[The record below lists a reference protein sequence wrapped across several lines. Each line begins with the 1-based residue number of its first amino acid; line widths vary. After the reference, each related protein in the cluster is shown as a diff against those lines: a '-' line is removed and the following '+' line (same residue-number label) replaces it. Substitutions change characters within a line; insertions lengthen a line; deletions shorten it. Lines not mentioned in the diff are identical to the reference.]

1 MKNDKKYQ
9 ANRIEDVKYSVCWQ
23 KWIKISPHLRWYE
36 RKYHH
41 ILPCFWSS
49 HQELPIHRF
58 PGEEFLED
66 FSIPKIKVDS
76 RSKWSLEF
84 KPYHFASLF
93 EVLPPSNSQVNSGI
107 AFYNL
112 SYACRIRLVV
122 VSDGLNPLCYGPM
135 DARALWT
142 TCRTFLL
149 FSYKK
154 NFPFAHELFS
164 ACLWDSL
171 PIHHMMHLNRRLIQ
185 ILTIRLSLSV
195 RGYLVE
201 VQLESQFEVAWY
213 HLFPKIFLLFRLPF
227 LSFWFPFFWPQ
238 FEIYILEIR

>member
-93 EVLPPSNSQVNSGI
+93 EVLPPSNSQVKSGI

-112 SYACRIRLVV
+112 SYPVKYDWSVYWTARAGPDV
-122 VSDGLNPLCYGPM
+122 LNLLSYGPM

-142 TCRTFLL
+142 TCRTLIP

-171 PIHHMMHLNRRLIQ
+171 QVRHMMHL
-185 ILTIRLSLSV
+185 
-195 RGYLVE
+195 
-201 VQLESQFEVAWY
+201 
-213 HLFPKIFLLFRLPF
+213 KI
-227 LSFWFPFFWPQ
+227 
-238 FEIYILEIR
+238 